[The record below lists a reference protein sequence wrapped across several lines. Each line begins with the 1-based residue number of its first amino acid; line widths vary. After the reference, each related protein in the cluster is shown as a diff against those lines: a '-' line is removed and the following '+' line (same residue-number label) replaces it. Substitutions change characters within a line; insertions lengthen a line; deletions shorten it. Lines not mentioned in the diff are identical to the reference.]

1 MLEDET
7 PSSEFW
13 CPIEDKPKTRAVSP
27 TLDMTPQDWAAL
39 SRFTTGEWVS
49 DVHLDR
55 LQSLGLIEK
64 VFGQALLTRLGR
76 ATIGIEGAAGS

>member
-1 MLEDET
+1 MLHDDT

-13 CPIEDKPKTRAVSP
+13 CPIEEKPQARASRAA
-27 TLDMTPQDWAAL
+27 LEMTPQDWAAL
-39 SRFTTGEWVS
+39 SRFSTGEWVS
-49 DVHLDR
+49 DVQIDR

-76 ATIGIEGAAGS
+76 TTIGAET